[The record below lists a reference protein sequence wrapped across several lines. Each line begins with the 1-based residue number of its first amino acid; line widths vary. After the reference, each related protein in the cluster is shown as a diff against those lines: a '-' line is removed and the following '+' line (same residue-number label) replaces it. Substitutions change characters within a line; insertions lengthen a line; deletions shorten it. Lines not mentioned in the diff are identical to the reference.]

1 MPNGITSKVEKT
13 IGKKVGTAAL
23 KRAEPALPRALPVLE
38 AAAGIAAGLATFW
51 VVYSRT
57 AINHNM
63 LLPELIMADRKAFD
77 SKTAGMV
84 SYYVSERENTR
95 PLVLIHSINAAAC
108 SIEMSPLFTHY
119 RNSRSTYSIDL
130 PGFGF
135 SDRSDRRYT
144 PELYQAAII
153 DFLKTQVNGPAD
165 VVALSL
171 SSEFAATAAYME
183 PDLFHS
189 LVVISPTGLNKKK
202 RQAAQNLGE
211 NNQGN
216 GAHKLLSFP
225 LWGRPLYDLIT
236 TKASIRYF
244 LQKSMAMPV
253 PPELVEYDYL
263 TAHQPGAENA
273 PLYFLSGL
281 LFTPGINNLVYERMD
296 KTPVLALYDQDAFT
310 SFDLLPELLK
320 VNSHWKANRIAPSRG
335 LPQWDNF
342 YATIQVLDD
351 YWSNRL

>member
-1 MPNGITSKVEKT
+1 MPNGIPSKIEKT
-13 IGKKVGTAAL
+13 IGKKVGTTAL
-23 KRAEPALPRALPVLE
+23 KRFTPVVE
-38 AAAGIAAGLATFW
+38 AAAAAATGLAAGW
-51 VVYSRT
+51 IVYSRV
-57 AINHNM
+57 AIDHDM
-63 LLPELIMADRKAFD
+63 LLPEAIEANRRSFD
-77 SKTAGMV
+77 SPGTGLV
-84 SYYVSERENTR
+84 SYYASDHENSR

-108 SIEMSPLFTHY
+108 SIEMSPLFNHY
-119 RNSRSTYSIDL
+119 RGSRATYSIDL

-144 PELYQAAII
+144 PKLYQTAII
-153 DFLKTQVNGPAD
+153 DFLKSQVNQPAD

-189 LVVISPTGLNKKK
+189 LVLISPTGLSKQK
-202 RQAAQNLGE
+202 RRAAQKIGE

-244 LQKSMAMPV
+244 LQQSMAMPV
-253 PPELVEYDYL
+253 PPEMVEYDFL
-263 TAHQPGAENA
+263 TAHQPNAENA

-281 LFTPGINNLVYERMD
+281 LFTPGINNLVYERMQN
-296 KTPVLALYDQDAFT
+296 TPVLVLYDQDPFT
-310 SFDLLPELLK
+310 SFGLLPEVLDI
-320 VNSHWKANRIAPSRG
+320 NSNWKANRIAPSRG

-342 YATIQVLDD
+342 QATTQVLDD
-351 YWSNRL
+351 YWNNLS